1 MKINKLT
8 QNQTNNQN
16 TDIQFYPRVINKT
29 NIFFSDDELTLL
41 NKGLKYNLSQKRKH
55 WLSDL
60 AFEAEAAVTLLP
72 PCEQEHIRYQIA
84 LNLQKLYRQHNG
96 KHTVINKTV
105 MHENKTINQI
115 KKDIL
120 DKPWTC
126 S

>member
-8 QNQTNNQN
+8 QAQKNNQN

-29 NIFFSDDELTLL
+29 NIFSDDELTIL

-60 AFEAEAAVTLLP
+60 AFEAEAAVRLLP
-72 PCEQEHIRYQIA
+72 PCEQEHIQYQIE
-84 LNLQKLYRQHNG
+84 LKLQKLYRQHNG

-105 MHENKTINQI
+105 MHENKTIHQI